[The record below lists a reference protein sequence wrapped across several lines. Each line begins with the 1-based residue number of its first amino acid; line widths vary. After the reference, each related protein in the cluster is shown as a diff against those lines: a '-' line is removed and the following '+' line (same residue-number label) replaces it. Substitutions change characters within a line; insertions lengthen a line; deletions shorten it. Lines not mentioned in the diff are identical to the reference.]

1 MDLTKVTLEDC
12 MEMKAR
18 KNKAAVIEDGELVR
32 FIEEREESC

>member
-12 MEMKAR
+12 MEMKVR
-18 KNKAAVIEDGELVR
+18 KNKAAVIENGELVR

>member
-1 MDLTKVTLEDC
+1 MDLTEVTLEDC

-18 KNKAAVIEDGELVR
+18 KNKAADIENGELVR

>member
-1 MDLTKVTLEDC
+1 MELTKVTLEDC

-18 KNKAAVIEDGELVR
+18 KNKAAVIENGELVR

>member
-18 KNKAAVIEDGELVR
+18 KNKAAVIENGELVR
-32 FIEEREESC
+32 FIEEREEAC

>member
-18 KNKAAVIEDGELVR
+18 KNKAAVIENGEFVQ

>member
-18 KNKAAVIEDGELVR
+18 KNKAAVIENGSLIKFV
-32 FIEEREESC
+32 EESEETC

>member
-18 KNKAAVIEDGELVR
+18 KNKAAVIENGELTG
-32 FIEEREESC
+32 FTEEREEAC

>member
-12 MEMKAR
+12 KEMKAR
-18 KNKAAVIEDGELVR
+18 KNKAAVIENGELVR

>member
-18 KNKAAVIEDGELVR
+18 KNKAAVIENGELVR
-32 FIEEREESC
+32 FIEEREEA

>member
-12 MEMKAR
+12 MEVKAR
-18 KNKAAVIEDGELVR
+18 KNKAAVIENGELVR

>member
-18 KNKAAVIEDGELVR
+18 KNKAAVIENGELVR

>member
-18 KNKAAVIEDGELVR
+18 KNKAAVIENGELVQ

>member
-1 MDLTKVTLEDC
+1 

-18 KNKAAVIEDGELVR
+18 KNKAAVIENGELVR